1 MGNAALC
8 TPSIASTSASKVV
21 TFDGKLTLFTRSI
34 RVADLMIQH
43 PNHFLCDSSTLQV
56 GQRVQGLATDEELE
70 PRRLYFVIPMELLY
84 SVLTYEEMSALTYK
98 ATKALKHGS
107 GFNNL
112 SRIFPVFTESCIF
125 PGNHEGKRASEGTD
139 GGNDDFVVFERY
151 GKQRSW
157 QPALETIVE
166 S

>member
-1 MGNAALC
+1 MLLC
-8 TPSIASTSASKVV
+8 VPSVASTSASKVV
-21 TFDGKLTLFTRSI
+21 TFDGKLALFTRSI
-34 RVADLMIQH
+34 RAADLMIQH

-56 GQRVQGLATDEELE
+56 GQRVHGLATDEELE

-84 SVLTYEEMSALTYK
+84 SVLTYAEMSALTYK

-112 SRIFPVFTESCIF
+112 SRIFPVFTEFCIF
-125 PGNHEGKRASEGTD
+125 PGNHDSKQTTEGADS
-139 GGNDDFVVFERY
+139 GNDDFVVIERH

-157 QPALETIVE
+157 QPA
-166 S
+166 